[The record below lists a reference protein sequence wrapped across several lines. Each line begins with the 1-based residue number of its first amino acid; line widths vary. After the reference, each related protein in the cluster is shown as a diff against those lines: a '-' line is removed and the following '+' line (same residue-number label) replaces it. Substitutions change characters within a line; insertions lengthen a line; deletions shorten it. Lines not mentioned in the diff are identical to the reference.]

1 MDFDNLCKKYQL
13 LKFGYIIAKY
23 CLKDI
28 PTVRK
33 TPPTDFKIGSVCF
46 TDQLCVYIYLIFFI
60 YIYFR
65 GVHICIP
72 WILIFDHVCDRLS
85 HFCKKNSPILR
96 INSSYCF
103 KDSFV
108 CYTKIRFWN
117 ITFFL
122 FYLLISCAFVF
133 KYFFSKQLHI
143 DNPTF
148 FFYK

>member
-1 MDFDNLCKKYQL
+1 MKIAGGRLTKGNRFHTENSCSFQDWTILFCISIIHQRYAYYLDFDNLCKKYQL

-33 TPPTDFKIGSVCF
+33 TPPRLEVFVLQINC
-46 TDQLCVYIYLIFFI
+46 IYI

-85 HFCKKNSPILR
+85 HFCKK
-96 INSSYCF
+96 
-103 KDSFV
+103 
-108 CYTKIRFWN
+108 KIP
-117 ITFFL
+117 L
-122 FYLLISCAFVF
+122 FYA
-133 KYFFSKQLHI
+133 
-143 DNPTF
+143 
-148 FFYK
+148 